1 MATYTME
8 LGRMIQN
15 GVTPRLNE
23 YPIFDENYRDILNKK
38 ILDTY
43 YFREIGFET
52 PAKFN
57 WYLNVTLTNIMPYY
71 NQLYQSELL
80 KINPLY
86 TMDLS
91 EKYTGTEDGTSNTTA
106 DSTGN
111 TTQTGSNVVDNTS
124 NQTTSNTSVTD
135 GTNVSDRTQT
145 TLTDGE
151 TSTDVTQ
158 HDTGGGTKTQTDQG
172 ITVGSIPPGDDV
184 ALAALTA
191 DTWASSANRKDYTVE
206 DVTTTDM
213 TITTGTTGT
222 QDTTVTDTGN
232 ITTTDDTTVTDNGT
246 LDATGKQTATDN
258 SSTDSVFNNI
268 MNGKTN
274 KIEDYLK
281 TLSGTMNI
289 SQSDL
294 LMKYRQTFLNIDLLI
309 IKDLNDLF
317 IGVY

>member
-1 MATYTME
+1 
-8 LGRMIQN
+8 MIQN
-15 GVTPRLNE
+15 GVIPRLNE

-43 YFREIGFET
+43 WFREIGFET
-52 PAKFN
+52 PGKFN
-57 WYLNVTLTNIMPYY
+57 WYLNTTLTNIMPYY

-91 EKYTGTEDGTSNTTA
+91 EKYTGTDDITSNTSA

-111 TTQTGSNVVDNTS
+111 TTQSATNVVDNTS
-124 NQTTSNTSVTD
+124 NQTSANTSVTD
-135 GTNVSDRTQT
+135 GKSISDRTQT
-145 TLTDGE
+145 TVNAGE
-151 TSTDVTQ
+151 TTTDVTQ
-158 HDTGGGTKTQTDQG
+158 HDIGGGTKTQTDQG
-172 ITVGSIPPGDDV
+172 ITVGSIPPGDNI
-184 ALAALTA
+184 ALATLNA

-222 QDTTVTDTGN
+222 QDTTITDTGK
-232 ITTTDDTTVTDNGT
+232 ITTTDDTSVIDNGT
-246 LDATGKQTATDN
+246 VKTSGKQTAVDDSTTN
-258 SSTDSVFNNI
+258 SIFNNI

-289 SQSDL
+289 SQSEL

-317 IGVY
+317 LGVY